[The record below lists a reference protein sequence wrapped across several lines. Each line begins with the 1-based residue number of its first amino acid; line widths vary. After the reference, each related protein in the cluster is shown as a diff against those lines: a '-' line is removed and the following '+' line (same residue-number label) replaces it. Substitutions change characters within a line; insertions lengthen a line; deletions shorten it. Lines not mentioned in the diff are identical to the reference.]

1 MNGDPDQT
9 HPDTPAAIANEPWEG
24 TQDPGFFS
32 PVFGDIAAKMKLAID
47 VEVRRLLALGLPVW
61 VDRGNGV
68 ERLYSLP
75 EIPYGAVSEKTK
87 SDTSPEATPSAD
99 PSHAAV

>member
-9 HPDTPAAIANEPWEG
+9 HPDIPAAIANEPWED
-24 TQDPGFFS
+24 TQGPGFFS

-47 VEVRRLLALGLPVW
+47 EEVQRLLALGLPVW

-68 ERLYSLP
+68 EALYSLP
-75 EIPYGAVSEKTK
+75 DE
-87 SDTSPEATPSAD
+87 
-99 PSHAAV
+99 